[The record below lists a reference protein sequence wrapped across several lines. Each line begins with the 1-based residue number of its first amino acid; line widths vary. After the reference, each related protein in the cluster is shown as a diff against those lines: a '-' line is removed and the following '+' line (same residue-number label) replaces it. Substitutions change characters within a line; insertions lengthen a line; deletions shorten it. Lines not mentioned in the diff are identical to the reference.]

1 MAVIYTIDQA
11 PLHILLHLAVALA
24 AIVIGAIVLFRE
36 KGAYS
41 HRMLRKLAF
50 G

>member
-11 PLHILLHLAVALA
+11 PLHILLHLTAALA
-24 AIVIGAIVLFRE
+24 AIVLFKQ